1 MMTRPTWTS
10 WQRNACQ
17 HLSRTKAR
25 ALQNSQFTNGRRL
38 HPLDFGQNLPVRLR
52 NLLSLLIDRWT
63 SRSRLSRQRS
73 EDRLTAIHPGIMESH
88 NSIAENN
95 QEPAEDD
102 ADRARERR
110 PLGTGY
116 QNSQQDLRRSQSKIG
131 RHPTPPRRWNRQSQN
146 NPRLK
151 SSISPRSQR
160 RRFCTQWSRADLA
173 LKRRRRSQKP
183 NERLW
188 RPGQRTTHG
197 EL

>member
-25 ALQNSQFTNGRRL
+25 ALQNSQLTNGRRL
-38 HPLDFGQNLPVRLR
+38 HPVDFGQNLPVRLR

-63 SRSRLSRQRS
+63 SRSRPSRQRS
-73 EDRLTAIHPGIMESH
+73 EIDSQQFTLELWNPTTPLQRTTRNQLKMTLIVRVNVATWNRLSEQPAGSPKTAIEDWTASH
-88 NSIAENN
+88 A
-95 QEPAEDD
+95 AKKMD
-102 ADRARERR
+102 
-110 PLGTGY
+110 
-116 QNSQQDLRRSQSKIG
+116 
-131 RHPTPPRRWNRQSQN
+131 RQSQN

-183 NERLW
+183 NERL
-188 RPGQRTTHG
+188 
-197 EL
+197 